1 MDLRAALTELK
12 NRAMAAVERAA
23 KERDTGRIVVLSE
36 LLAEIERDEKAALA
50 LEDRTRSHEERLK
63 RPDEM
68 PRVPQPLRFAGPT
81 SAKQRGRAMREAF
94 TSRHALRPE
103 KGVVYRTQSG
113 SRVGIAAATETGP
126 NRWFLGLP
134 DTQLDCVVLL
144 CRTDKEVLDFVLPMT
159 SLSHVWPRLSR
170 SGGQVKF
177 NVSRRNGT
185 YQLQVPG
192 AGSLEMGAYLGGTPL

>member
-1 MDLRAALTELK
+1 MELRAELAALK
-12 NRAMAAVERAA
+12 NGAITAIEQAA
-23 KERDTGRIVVLSE
+23 KERDTTRIRILSD
-36 LLAEIERDEKAALA
+36 LLAEIEGDERAAAA
-50 LEDRTRSHEERLK
+50 LEDRIRSHEERLK
-63 RPDEM
+63 SPDEM
-68 PRVPQPLRFAGPT
+68 PTVSQPIKLTEVT
-81 SAKQRGRAMREAF
+81 SRKARGRAMREAF

-126 NRWFLGLP
+126 NHWFLGLP

-192 AGSLEMGAYLGGTPL
+192 AGSLEMGPYLGGTPL